1 MKTFVAATL
10 IGLYE
15 PLFKVALNFQ
25 YLLVS
30 PILNAIEVKDS
41 TASLIA
47 LKGLMVDS
55 SGPIIALPLMALLM
69 VVLTISLFFSL
80 ALFIILYIMG
90 PIAIA
95 TMVNDDMDFFSLWL
109 RRLVSRILTFLLQ
122 SLCIAMCFAT
132 LFHITFDYKEAI
144 TDLMLSM
151 AFLLVGLSVPKM
163 LENFGDSSGAGRS
176 TLMFIRSRGR
186 K

>member
-1 MKTFVAATL
+1 MNHYLKL
-10 IGLYE
+10 L
-15 PLFKVALNFQ
+15 LNFQ

-47 LKGLMVDS
+47 LKGLMIDS

-151 AFLLVGLSVPKM
+151 AFLLVGLSVLKCLRTSAIVREPVVQH
-163 LENFGDSSGAGRS
+163 
-176 TLMFIRSRGR
+176 
-186 K
+186 

>member
-1 MKTFVAATL
+1 
-10 IGLYE
+10 
-15 PLFKVALNFQ
+15 
-25 YLLVS
+25 
-30 PILNAIEVKDS
+30 
-41 TASLIA
+41 
-47 LKGLMVDS
+47 MVDS

-95 TMVNDDMDFFSLWL
+95 TMVNDDMDFFSLWI

-132 LFHITFDYKEAI
+132 LFHLTFSYREAI
-144 TDLMLSM
+144 TDLMLAM